1 MAGRRIAGCDGAGT
15 GGGEIASPPMNPPI
29 ETAADEALRDYI
41 ARRERD
47 IPAMD
52 ALNQEF

>member
-1 MAGRRIAGCDGAGT
+1 MD
-15 GGGEIASPPMNPPI
+15 
-29 ETAADEALRDYI
+29 AATDEALRDYI
-41 ARRERD
+41 ARRERE